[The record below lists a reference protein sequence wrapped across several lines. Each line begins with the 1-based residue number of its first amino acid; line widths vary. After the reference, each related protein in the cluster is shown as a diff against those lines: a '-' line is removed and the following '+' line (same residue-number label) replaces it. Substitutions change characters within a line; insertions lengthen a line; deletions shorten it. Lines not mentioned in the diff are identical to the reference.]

1 MNEASEK
8 NLKFED
14 SLLYQ
19 NNLDV
24 LTAPF
29 GVHWYSRWT
38 RVTDDIYL
46 KKIFLFILI
55 IFQQ

>member
-24 LTAPF
+24 LAAPF
-29 GVHWYSRWT
+29 GVHIGT
-38 RVTDDIYL
+38 HDEPV
-46 KKIFLFILI
+46 
-55 IFQQ
+55 